1 MVTNKKLVARYA
13 SVFLSYAIAYK
24 QLEEVR
30 VGVSFLQQMFDLH
43 SSLDK
48 VLRNPTILPAEKEK
62 LLETLC
68 KHKITPFLWKFIVCI
83 IQQRQVEQLKAILA
97 CFIDDY
103 QVYMRLGNA
112 LLTTAIPLPETLV
125 AVFID
130 KVKQLGD
137 YKEVVLEQRVDT
149 AIIGGY
155 ILQIGMLK
163 VDRSIKH
170 QLYSLK
176 NSFQ

>member
-1 MVTNKKLVARYA
+1 MVTHKKLVARYA

-103 QVYMRLGNA
+103 QYMFFCFIIIITCFCVILMIISICFCV
-112 LLTTAIPLPETLV
+112 LLL
-125 AVFID
+125 
-130 KVKQLGD
+130 
-137 YKEVVLEQRVDT
+137 
-149 AIIGGY
+149 
-155 ILQIGMLK
+155 
-163 VDRSIKH
+163 
-170 QLYSLK
+170 
-176 NSFQ
+176 

>member
-1 MVTNKKLVARYA
+1 MVTNRKLVARYA
-13 SVFLSYAIAYK
+13 SVFLSYAIADN
-24 QLEEVR
+24 QLEEVKA
-30 VGVSFLQQMFDLH
+30 GVSFLQHTFNLH
-43 SSLDK
+43 SSLEK
-48 VLRNPTILPAEKEK
+48 VLCNPTILPAEKEK

-83 IQQRQVEQLKAILA
+83 IKQHQVEQLKAIA
-97 CFIDDY
+97 TCFMDDY
-103 QVYMRLGNA
+103 QVYMKVCHA
-112 LLTTAIPLPETLV
+112 LLTTAVPLPGTLA

-163 VDRSIKH
+163 VDRSIKN
-170 QLYSLK
+170 QLYLLQ

>member
-1 MVTNKKLVARYA
+1 M
-13 SVFLSYAIAYK
+13 
-24 QLEEVR
+24 
-30 VGVSFLQQMFDLH
+30 
-43 SSLDK
+43 
-48 VLRNPTILPAEKEK
+48 
-62 LLETLC
+62 
-68 KHKITPFLWKFIVCI
+68 KH
-83 IQQRQVEQLKAILA
+83 ILA